1 MSYKNMD
8 DAMSSF
14 FENELRQVMARSY
27 DVVYPE
33 LMARTLFPVS
43 SEINPGAE
51 SFVYDQYDFVG
62 VAKLIHSYA
71 SDLPSVEVTGKQFV
85 RRIWSEGIS
94 FKYSFQD
101 VRAAQFAGRNLNDRK
116 AKAARRQ
123 MLALENKIAF
133 HGDEEAGIPGFIDYP
148 NILTENVTAKWDDKD
163 AIINT
168 LTAAISKQRKLTHG
182 AEAANVLL
190 VPDDYYVMMAT
201 TRYNE
206 FNDSTLLE
214 YIVNKF
220 PFITEVVEVEFGEGA
235 GFGQDQF
242 PSIIYGPPLGAGP
255 NSGSLDVVS
264 LGMNGFIIVDFDQM
278 IVDGD
283 GPDLIVFENVFI
295 GWYETGIVSASMDG
309 ETWFTWDCDTE
320 DSDNGYPGC
329 AGASP
334 SLSHPNNCIDAREPE
349 LAGGDAFDLADIGL
363 SEARYIRIADSGAS
377 GPGGFDLDAI
387 AIVNGIPE

>member
-123 MLALENKIAF
+123 MLSLENKIAF

-163 AIINT
+163 AIIDT
-168 LTAAISKQRKLTHG
+168 LTAALTKQRKVTHG
-182 AEAANVLL
+182 AESANVLL
-190 VPDDYYVMMAT
+190 VPDEYYVMMAT

-220 PFITEVVEVEFGEGA
+220 PFITEVISCHELSGWRKTQAGNEEDCAILYRRDPEKLTMEIPQDVEFMEAQQDGFMFKVPVHARTA
-235 GFGQDQF
+235 GVV
-242 PSIIYGPPLGAGP
+242 IYCPL
-255 NSGSLDVVS
+255 SV
-264 LGMNGFIIVDFDQM
+264 
-278 IVDGD
+278 
-283 GPDLIVFENVFI
+283 
-295 GWYETGIVSASMDG
+295 
-309 ETWFTWDCDTE
+309 
-320 DSDNGYPGC
+320 
-329 AGASP
+329 
-334 SLSHPNNCIDAREPE
+334 
-349 LAGGDAFDLADIGL
+349 
-363 SEARYIRIADSGAS
+363 IRIENIGSAT
-377 GPGGFDLDAI
+377 
-387 AIVNGIPE
+387 